1 MFRKRDDGFSH
12 EKTEGACFEA
22 FEAVVGKRARD
33 ETSETPPRG
42 GGEGSVSGCP
52 RGVMVSVSSRAWR
65 ARSRGVLPPARS
77 RARAGR
83 RAVDFLRFSRK
94 DAMVRIRA
102 RSRRRVRSRPTE
114 RGPRRDGASRTA
126 RSGSR
131 RDGASELGAK
141 WEERRRTSPDAC
153 ATLKRSLEPATE
165 RCMMSSSPRCD
176 RPSRSPS
183 RGTEPSRN
191 LGTLSRGRECGSR
204 ALCLG
209 VGGRRVVCARRRIS
223 NQKGLG

>member
-1 MFRKRDDGFSH
+1 MCSH
-12 EKTEGACFEA
+12 EGAFEA
-22 FEAVVGKRARD
+22 FVPSSAHGTRRAR
-33 ETSETPPRG
+33 RG
-42 GGEGSVSGCP
+42 RERGVRVGGEWRYARRLGSGIVASVSCALSRRAP
-52 RGVMVSVSSRAWR
+52 RRPLASARGS
-65 ARSRGVLPPARS
+65 ARSARLTFTDCS
-77 RARAGR
+77 RERTGWFGFGLDRVAAFGRDRPSAGR
-83 RAVDFLRFSRK
+83 G
-94 DAMVRIRA
+94 AMA
-102 RSRRRVRSRPTE
+102 P
-114 RGPRRDGASRTA
+114 PRTA

-183 RGTEPSRN
+183 RVTEPSRN

-209 VGGRRVVCARRRIS
+209 VGGRRVVCA
-223 NQKGLG
+223 QEAF